1 MSKLKYA
8 ARSLL
13 QLLLIMGVG
22 LVPVASGLTVM
33 VYQLENNLDE
43 HARVTASEAVVVIDR
58 VLDNLL
64 SAASDTLAYAGR
76 PCDRVIGALKARTA
90 KDSRIS
96 SLMLTR
102 NNIGYCST
110 LPPPYPKL
118 HHSDTQSPNVRLN
131 LTSPSTPNGVVV
143 EYWLAANNSGVVA
156 TAYGLA
162 LRNALYGFQ
171 GDLVMLLEFDDK
183 YIWARGD
190 SREPTRPS
198 QSEFFQSARSVKHGY
213 TLKAGYP
220 TGHTA
225 HEIHHS
231 LLGTLPSLALVG
243 VLTAAMAYW
252 GIHRK
257 RHKTRATPALN
268 TRRGVPVVNR
278 C

>member
-13 QLLLIMGVG
+13 ELLLTLGVG
-22 LVPVASGLTVM
+22 LVPVASGLAVM
-33 VYQLENNLDE
+33 VYQLEHKLNENASVS
-43 HARVTASEAVVVIDR
+43 AREAVFVIDR

-64 SAASDTLAYAGR
+64 NAASDTLIHAGK
-76 PCDRVIGALKARTA
+76 PCASVIDAMKARTTN
-90 KDSRIS
+90 DSRIS

-102 NNIGYCST
+102 NNKGYCST
-110 LPPPYPKL
+110 LPPPYPTL
-118 HHSDTQSPNVRLN
+118 QPATVPEPNVRLN
-131 LTSPSTPNGVVV
+131 FTSPSTPNGVVV
-143 EYWLAANNSGVVA
+143 EYRLEDGSSGVVA
-156 TAYGLA
+156 TAYGLE
-162 LRNALYGFQ
+162 LRSALYGFQ
-171 GDLVMLLEFDDK
+171 EDLIMLLEFDDK

-225 HEIHHS
+225 QEIHHS

-268 TRRGVPVVNR
+268 TRRGR
-278 C
+278 ASS